1 PPRAQKGRRPPSHP
15 PTTAAT
21 FTAPTPRAVPQ
32 YGSSFVN
39 GASRSSCNGPRLL
52 SHTPITRE
60 PFDHAP
66 RSGVGR
72 DTTPPNRPVK
82 EAAANGGPQP
92 PAAARPT
99 VTTVGITAA

>member
-1 PPRAQKGRRPPSHP
+1 MAAIAASTPRAPKSRRATSHT
-15 PTTAAT
+15 PTIAAT

-52 SHTPITRE
+52 SHTPMTRE

-66 RSGVGR
+66 TSGL
-72 DTTPPNRPVK
+72 
-82 EAAANGGPQP
+82 
-92 PAAARPT
+92 
-99 VTTVGITAA
+99 